1 MQLPYP
7 ICPHGT
13 EPVTNN
19 MTIKQKLYALV
30 LVSTV
35 GLAAILALAVYLLA
49 TYRVNGPIYDRII
62 KRKGAMGEME
72 PSVLYA
78 IRSYYTVG
86 QLRDT
91 TDPAEIRQLRDRYRD
106 LETNYHERRDYWVKE
121 LGEGPMKEG
130 LTGAVHQTAIDFFRA
145 IDEEFLP
152 ALDKG
157 DKKESVNQ
165 IFMTRLKPRFEEH
178 SKAVAR
184 TMEQAKR
191 TTDEEET
198 KVHDRAQFWE
208 LFMIVVGVLT
218 VGLVGTL
225 GWFITRGIVNT
236 TGTLITRVQEMGQ
249 GAGDLTARVKITS
262 KDEIGQLGG
271 GINAVIAKIQNVV
284 KQAREASVQLL
295 SAAAQIAATG
305 RQQETTVQGLTSSS
319 AEIAASVREIS
330 ATGKEL
336 AGTMNEVSSRA
347 GQAAE
352 LAGAGRT
359 GLSAM
364 ESAMQQLVES
374 TASISSKLGVIREKA
389 DSISTVVTTITKVA
403 DQTNLLSINAAIE
416 AEKAG
421 EYGRGFLVVA
431 REIRRLADQTAVA
444 TLDIENMVRLMQ
456 DAVSAGVMQM
466 DKFSGEVRADQATV
480 AEINSQMAKII
491 EEVHGLSSRFRIVNE
506 GVRNQSLGADQ
517 INEAMGH
524 LTTAARQS
532 QAALEELNQTAGNL
546 RSAVESLNK
555 EIGQFTV

>member
-1 MQLPYP
+1 
-7 ICPHGT
+7 
-13 EPVTNN
+13 

-35 GLAAILALAVYLLA
+35 GLAAVVALAVYLLA
-49 TYRVNGPIYDRII
+49 TYRVNGPIYERLD

-78 IRSYYTVG
+78 LRTYYTVS
-86 QLRDT
+86 QLRDS
-91 TDPAEIRQLRDRYRD
+91 TDPVELRQLRDRYRE
-106 LETNYHERRDYWVKE
+106 LERSYHERREYWVKE

-145 IDEEFLP
+145 IDEEFMP

-157 DKKESVNQ
+157 EKRDALQ
-165 IFMTRLKPRFEEH
+165 AIFLNKIKPRFDEH
-178 SKAVAR
+178 SKAVVK

-191 TTDEEET
+191 ATEEEET
-198 KVHDRAQFWE
+198 KVRDRAQFWE
-208 LFMIVVGVLT
+208 VFMIVVGVLT
-218 VGLVGTL
+218 VGLVGAL
-225 GWFITRGIVNT
+225 GWFITRGVVGT
-236 TGTLITRVQEMGQ
+236 TGTLINRVQEMGQ
-249 GAGDLTARVKITS
+249 GAGDLTARVNITS
-262 KDEIGQLGG
+262 KDEIGQLGE
-271 GINAVIAKIQNVV
+271 GINAVIAKIQSVV

-336 AGTMNEVSSRA
+336 AGTMNEVSGRA
-347 GQAAE
+347 NQAAE
-352 LAGAGRT
+352 LAGAGRS

-374 TASISSKLGVIREKA
+374 TASISSKLAVIREKA

-444 TLDIENMVRLMQ
+444 TLDIENIVRLMQ

-480 AEINSQMAKII
+480 AEINAQMGKII
-491 EEVHGLSSRFRIVNE
+491 EEVHALSSRFRIVND
-506 GVRNQSLGADQ
+506 GVRNQSVGADQ
-517 INEAMGH
+517 INEAMGQ

-532 QAALEELNQTAGNL
+532 QAALEELNQTAASL
-546 RSAVESLNK
+546 RSAVEALNK